1 MKKIKLPKI
10 KIRKLNFKKI
20 RFRKIHLKADKNKL
34 VFRIPLRI
42 ISAVA
47 VMMVA
52 LCVFLNI
59 YLSASQEKTV
69 VNNINNL
76 AENNAYMASSYLNN
90 MQTLSKALALEVYRY
105 KELDSYTRDQF
116 IKKDLS
122 AYLDDT
128 RIFSAYVAFEP
139 NGMFEHSADGRSY
152 YAYLFGTEKK
162 LDILSDYSTY
172 KDGEYYAVSKQ
183 TKKPHISEPYSYQL
197 SSGRIVW
204 LITISNPILDED
216 DNFLGV
222 ATTDILTDTI
232 NHLDYDLGGYSTS
245 CNYILSAGSNYVSNT
260 ADQKKAGT
268 KYDGKTGS
276 QEYRVT
282 QPLKIEGI
290 DENWTS
296 TFVVQK
302 SEALREITVL
312 IILVGIGGLIGIAV
326 IGFIVFYQIRR
337 SLSPIDSIV
346 ALSTDMGNGKLHSDI
361 EVHTKDELGELAA
374 NFKDTS
380 GKLSSYIE
388 EISDVLVNMSNGNLR
403 LEVKHD
409 YVGDFAPIKKALL
422 EIIDS
427 LNTVFV
433 EIETAA
439 QQVASGAGEIANG
452 AQALSSGATEQ
463 AGSLEELSAS
473 INEISRQVKENAE
486 NAGNAKRLAQDAER
500 QLDTGKQT
508 IGEMTGAIDRI
519 RISSDEITKI
529 IKTIDDIAFQTNILA
544 LNAAVEAA
552 RAGAA
557 GRGFAVV
564 ADEVRNLA
572 SKSAEAAKHTTSLI
586 EDSVRAV
593 DNGTKIAGKTAEL
606 LNQIV
611 QKSTEVNHLV
621 TQIAAASSD
630 QANSIEQ
637 IDAGVSQI
645 SAVVQTNSATAEES
659 AAAAEELSAQA
670 GLLRDRVARFELKK

>member
-1 MKKIKLPKI
+1 MKKIKLPKV
-10 KIRKLNFKKI
+10 KIPKLNFNKI

-34 VFRIPLRI
+34 VFKIPLRI

-122 AYLDDT
+122 AYLDDS

-139 NGMFEHSADGRSY
+139 NAMFEQTADGRSY
-152 YAYLFGTEKK
+152 YAYKFGTEKK
-162 LDILSDYSTY
+162 LDTLSDYSTY

-197 SSGRIVW
+197 SSGETVW

-216 DNFLGV
+216 NNFLGV
-222 ATTDILTDTI
+222 ANTDILTDTI
-232 NHLDYDLGGYSTS
+232 NHLSYDLGGYSTS

-260 ADQKKAGT
+260 ADQTKAGT

-276 QEYRVT
+276 QEFRVT

-302 SEALREITVL
+302 SEALREISVL
-312 IILVGIGGLIGIAV
+312 IVLVGIVGLIGIAA
-326 IGFIVFYQIRR
+326 IGSVVFYQIRR

-361 EVHTKDELGELAA
+361 EVHTRDELGELAA
-374 NFKDTS
+374 IFKDTS

-403 LEVKHD
+403 LKVEQD

-427 LNTVFV
+427 LNKVFG
-433 EIETAA
+433 EIEVAA

-473 INEISRQVKENAE
+473 INEVSRQVKQNAE
-486 NAGNAKRLAQDAER
+486 NAGNAKQLAQDAER
-500 QLDTGKQT
+500 QLDIGKQT

-519 RISSDEITKI
+519 RVSSDEITKI

-572 SKSAEAAKHTTSLI
+572 SKSAEAAKHTTTLI

-593 DNGTKIAGKTAEL
+593 DNGTKIADRTADL

-621 TQIAAASSD
+621 TQIAAASSE
-630 QANSIEQ
+630 QANFIEQ
-637 IDAGVSQI
+637 IDVGVSQI
-645 SAVVQTNSATAEES
+645 SAVVQNNSATAEES

>member
-1 MKKIKLPKI
+1 MKFQKIQFSKI
-10 KIRKLNFKKI
+10 QL
-20 RFRKIHLKADKNKL
+20 RKIHLKADKNKL
-34 VFRIPLRI
+34 AFKIPLRI

-59 YLSASQEKTV
+59 YLSAAQEKTV

-76 AENNAYMASSYLNN
+76 AENNAYLASSYLNN
-90 MQTLSKALALEVYRY
+90 MQTLSKSLALEVYRY

-139 NGMFEHSADGRSY
+139 NAMFEKTADGRSY
-152 YAYLFGTEKK
+152 YAYKFGTQKK
-162 LDILSDYSTY
+162 LDVLSDYSTY

-197 SSGRIVW
+197 SSGEMVW
-204 LITISNPILDED
+204 LITISNPILDEGG
-216 DNFLGV
+216 NFLGV
-222 ATTDILTDTI
+222 ANTDILTDTI
-232 NHLDYDLGGYSTS
+232 NKLSYDLGGYSTS
-245 CNYILSAGSNYVSNT
+245 SNYILSAGSNYISNT
-260 ADQKKAGT
+260 ADKAKAGT
-268 KYDGKTGS
+268 KYDGKTNS
-276 QEYRVT
+276 HEFKVI

-290 DENWTS
+290 DESWTS

-302 SEALREITVL
+302 SEALSEITVL
-312 IILVGIGGLIGIAV
+312 IVLVGIAGMIGIIV
-326 IGFIVFYQIRR
+326 IGLIVFYQIRR
-337 SLSPIDSIV
+337 SLSPIASV
-346 ALSTDMGNGKLHSDI
+346 FALSTDMGNGNLHSNI

-374 NFKDTS
+374 IFKDTS
-380 GKLSSYIE
+380 GKLSGYIE
-388 EISDVLVNMSNGNLR
+388 EISDVLVNMSSGNLR
-403 LEVKHD
+403 LEVKRD
-409 YVGDFAPIKKALL
+409 YTGDFAPIKKALL

-427 LNTVFV
+427 LNTVFG
-433 EIETAA
+433 EIEVAA
-439 QQVASGAGEIANG
+439 QQVATGAGEIANG
-452 AQALSSGATEQ
+452 AQALSSGAAEQ
-463 AGSLEELSAS
+463 AGSIEELSAS
-473 INEISRQVKENAE
+473 INEISRQVKMNAE
-486 NAGNAKRLAQDAER
+486 NAGNARQAAQDAER
-500 QLDTGKQT
+500 QLDSGKQT
-508 IGEMTGAIDRI
+508 IGEMIGAIDQI
-519 RISSDEITKI
+519 RVSSDEITKI

-564 ADEVRNLA
+564 AEEVRNLA
-572 SKSAEAAKHTTSLI
+572 SKSAEAAKHTTALI

-593 DNGTKIAGKTAEL
+593 DNGTKIAGKTADL

-611 QKSTEVNHLV
+611 RKSTEINLLV
-621 TQIAAASSD
+621 TQIASASSE
-630 QANSIEQ
+630 QANFIEQ

-659 AAAAEELSAQA
+659 AASAEELSAQA